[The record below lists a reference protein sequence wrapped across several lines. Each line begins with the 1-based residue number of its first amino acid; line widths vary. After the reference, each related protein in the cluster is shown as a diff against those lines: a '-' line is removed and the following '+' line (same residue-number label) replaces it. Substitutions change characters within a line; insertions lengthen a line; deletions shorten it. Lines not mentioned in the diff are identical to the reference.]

1 MRPPDSPFVF
11 PVRQSRVPWPT
22 VPMFDKADA
31 QGVRRM
37 NEEWSDRSYKSA
49 VNVCVHNHR
58 PACRKLPSGLMR
70 CRFSMPC
77 PECQQTNAVQIR
89 LQQNMTPRTVEVHS
103 DVSEMCVDCGKDR
116 DFFRYPTTK
125 RDKRVIIWDVV
136 RRIMPD
142 LLFDADAVS
151 VDHHVRQSIRNSVL
165 TLIASGAQLDHILAD
180 EDSMVVESDPAGLIR
195 TVFHASLPDL
205 LESLQ
210 LALKGSAQALEG
222 HFRGDRVDLVA
233 TRQLWTNVRADLSES
248 RWCEIRGP

>member
-1 MRPPDSPFVF
+1 MPQFCNVLQQTRSLRLKFRLPLRRCLPQKFLVNSISIRRLTRPPDSPFVF

-142 LLFDADAVS
+142 LLLTQMQSQSTTVYGRAS
-151 VDHHVRQSIRNSVL
+151 V
-165 TLIASGAQLDHILAD
+165 TLY
-180 EDSMVVESDPAGLIR
+180 
-195 TVFHASLPDL
+195 
-205 LESLQ
+205 
-210 LALKGSAQALEG
+210 
-222 HFRGDRVDLVA
+222 
-233 TRQLWTNVRADLSES
+233 
-248 RWCEIRGP
+248 